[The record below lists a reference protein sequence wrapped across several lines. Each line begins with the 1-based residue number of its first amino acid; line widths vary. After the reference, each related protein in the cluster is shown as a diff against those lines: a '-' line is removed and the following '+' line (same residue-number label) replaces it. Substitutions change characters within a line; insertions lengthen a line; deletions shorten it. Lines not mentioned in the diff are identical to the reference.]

1 MLVYRCHVYLFQ
13 MTESDKSFQPRERRG
28 NFLMNK
34 KQSIQFLVAGIMTVL
49 STSWVSAAS
58 GSETDSVSDQKV
70 FELAGVTVEAK
81 RPDWES
87 KLSPGTVT
95 VIETKKFQGEQKDLA
110 DILKSVPGVHVR
122 ELNGKGQYTVAT
134 IRGSTAAQ
142 VGVFVDGV
150 MTNLGGDA
158 AVDISTIPIKN
169 VERVEVYRGYIP
181 ARFGGTF
188 IGGVINV
195 VTKKPAKAHISAEL
209 GKASFGGKSASVE
222 VVAPMKSGSLLFG
235 VNYEKNKGDFP
246 YENLAVKSMPAEK
259 LKQNIEYYVGN
270 DYSEGSIKESEDGIS
285 FNESLLIDCD
295 KHKAKALFKQ
305 KFFDHQ
311 FGGGVLGSYMTGY
324 RKDIRARIFSG
335 SDKDKEFHNM
345 IGIYYDFNTQELKD
359 ETGWI
364 NFVRSGKL
372 SEYVYKKTME
382 PIINSI
388 SDLKK
393 QWEHEAKDNISPNIT
408 KMFNELSTDSDLYKD
423 YYSNIWQG
431 SSNQEA
437 NDTKDW
443 FNGLK
448 DAVKE
453 DPSLIDKLP
462 KEVKNLLT
470 GDESLL
476 VKYSMCSD
484 FKESYENEN
493 AGDEYFF
500 AKNKKKYSKYYKNIK
515 DNYDKYI
522 NDKEKK
528 YMSEHF
534 QKESLAKKH
543 EAEQFTKNLD
553 PETEDGKKELDDM
566 KREAKKGIKVAKL
579 DNDHSKKKAAALLDA
594 ERHRMDNDRK
604 NISTIIKWQNARWM
618 VKGSYQYLNRHL
630 PEKLDLDSYY
640 ADIFRGTLGAK
651 RQTLKTLD
659 LMVQNRNQ
667 NGNLEWGWFIDYQK
681 QKKYFQRE
689 DYDKRDEALYASL
702 FRALFGQW
710 SEFDSKKYNIQI
722 DGTYKLSDRQ
732 MLDFQANYS
741 HERMDIDGNGMSD
754 ILKKFGKSE
763 FAGFDWYDKSSAF
776 QVRNAMEQNI
786 LNLQLQDTITLD
798 KKGTWFLTPA
808 LRYNQSKLIGRS
820 ESPNFYDKPG
830 GWSASFPI
838 NPVDTQTDGKGTWQL
853 ALKKVVND
861 NLTFRMA
868 GGTYYRLLNL
878 YEIMGDGCSI
888 IPMPGVN
895 FDKLKKNKD
904 LRDQAIKEGRDP
916 KTIIVE
922 DAAEFAH
929 PESGSQFELSTLW
942 QGKMKHGT
950 AHANLT
956 YFWRTI
962 DNMLTLER
970 TTYYGW
976 SYRNNVSGKV
986 HGFELQTGL
995 SGKHLSLDLELT
1007 YLHGKGIEKIIEPG
1021 FNGRKI
1027 LGTYSFPIPY
1037 QPEWEGNLRLSWF
1050 PNKKVTMFGE
1060 IHFQTNYITERSAS
1074 VDNIRTD
1081 EDKKISFETYE
1092 PFATIDEVS
1101 IHNVHSCAII
1111 NVGIKLQPSKVLSMA
1126 FGVNDLLDQ
1135 NSEHWKGSDDYGGC
1149 IEYPLPGR
1157 NYYATIRYAF

>member
-1 MLVYRCHVYLFQ
+1 MLAYRCHVYLFQ
-13 MTESDKSFQPRERRG
+13 MTESDKFFQPRERRG

-246 YENLAVKSMPAEK
+246 YENLAVKLMPAEK
-259 LKQNIEYYVGN
+259 LKQNIEYYVGD
-270 DYSEGSIKESEDGIS
+270 DYSEGSIKNSEDGIS
-285 FNESLLIDCD
+285 FNESLLVDCD
-295 KHKAKALFKQ
+295 KNKAKVLLQNTLF
-305 KFFDHQ
+305 DTIY
-311 FGGGVLGSYMTGY
+311 GGTISWIGGYHSGYKKETNGVLGSSEEE
-324 RKDIRARIFSG
+324 IR
-335 SDKDKEFHNM
+335 NM
-345 IGIYYDFNTQELKD
+345 IGKYYDFQKQKLKD
-359 ETGWI
+359 ENGWLG
-364 NFVRSGKL
+364 FVRSGKL
-372 SEYVYKKTME
+372 GNYVKNKEIAKLNEIESGNIKKAV
-382 PIINSI
+382 
-388 SDLKK
+388 DK
-393 QWEHEAKDNISPNIT
+393 AKDDMSNKIVDEITNMDISNP
-408 KMFNELSTDSDLYKD
+408 DSDEYKLYKSCYD
-423 YYSNIWQG
+423 YEMKEGHSPLIKRLKRALEKKERG
-431 SSNQEA
+431 ETL
-437 NDTKDW
+437 TK
-443 FNGLK
+443 
-448 DAVKE
+448 KE
-453 DPSLIDKLP
+453 ERYI
-462 KEVKNLLT
+462 
-470 GDESLL
+470 
-476 VKYSMCSD
+476 
-484 FKESYENEN
+484 
-493 AGDEYFF
+493 
-500 AKNKKKYSKYYKNIK
+500 KNKKQYIK
-515 DNYDKYI
+515 HAIAGEFLDKI
-522 NDKEKK
+522 NEEKK
-528 YMSEHF
+528 DDSF
-534 QKESLAKKH
+534 
-543 EAEQFTKNLD
+543 FTKFPEKDIFSDRVYAEMKKAKQEYIDKNAPKLNKEISEIRDQVKNSEEQLD
-553 PETEDGKKELDDM
+553 PETEVGKKELGDIE
-566 KREAKKGIKVAKL
+566 KEARKDLKNAKL
-579 DNDHSKKKAAALLDA
+579 QYDINKKELAALLDA
-594 ERHRMDNDRK
+594 KRHRMDNDRK
-604 NISTIIKWQNARWM
+604 NISTIIKWQNDRWM

-640 ADIFRGTLGAK
+640 ADIHRGTLGTK
-651 RQTLKTLD
+651 RQTLKTMD

-681 QKKYFQRE
+681 QKKHFQRE
-689 DYDKRDEALYASL
+689 DYDKRDDALYASL

-763 FAGFDWYDKSSAF
+763 YVGFDWYDKSSAF

-830 GWSASFPI
+830 GWSASFPL
-838 NPVDTQTDGKGTWQL
+838 NPVDRQTDGKGTWQL

-888 IPMPGVN
+888 TPMPGVN

-1007 YLHGKGIEKIIEPG
+1007 YLHSKGIEKIIEPG

-1027 LGTYSFPIPY
+1027 LGIWSFVIPF

-1060 IHFQTNYITERSAS
+1060 IHFQTNYITKRSNS
-1074 VDNIRTD
+1074 VDGIAAD
-1081 EDKKISFETYE
+1081 EDNKISFELYK
-1092 PFATIDEVS
+1092 PFATIDDAGKS
-1101 IHNVHSCAII
+1101 TVHSCAII

>member
-1 MLVYRCHVYLFQ
+1 MLAYRCHVYLFQ
-13 MTESDKSFQPRERRG
+13 MTESDKFFQPRERRG

-134 IRGSTAAQ
+134 VRGSTAAQ

-235 VNYEKNKGDFP
+235 VNYEKCKGDFP
-246 YENLAVKSMPAEK
+246 YENLYVKAFKNNHKGYASQGQDDIERDIEEHKYGLAFNKKEIDEHENNLKNFDKYYLNKNINFGIDDSILSGELKPYYDTDKRKIKDFDGFNSFVREGGLKKAILDRIENEYQDKLNELNTSGDISWRSDSDNYKNGTLFNEK
-259 LKQNIEYYVGN
+259 DEYYKIANKALEWYKKNSNEDNYEDIVN
-270 DYSEGSIKESEDGIS
+270 DSKLLEGSKEEIWNNFKEYAKENDVKETADEFEGW
-285 FNESLLIDCD
+285 LIGQKNQLNDD
-295 KHKAKALFKQ
+295 VYNAL
-305 KFFDHQ
+305 
-311 FGGGVLGSYMTGY
+311 S
-324 RKDIRARIFSG
+324 
-335 SDKDKEFHNM
+335 N
-345 IGIYYDFNTQELKD
+345 
-359 ETGWI
+359 
-364 NFVRSGKL
+364 
-372 SEYVYKKTME
+372 
-382 PIINSI
+382 
-388 SDLKK
+388 DL
-393 QWEHEAKDNISPNIT
+393 
-408 KMFNELSTDSDLYKD
+408 
-423 YYSNIWQG
+423 
-431 SSNQEA
+431 A
-437 NDTKDW
+437 NDTGYIKAHPEIKEEM
-443 FNGLK
+443 LKPQK
-448 DAVKE
+448 DA
-453 DPSLIDKLP
+453 L
-462 KEVKNLLT
+462 
-470 GDESLL
+470 
-476 VKYSMCSD
+476 
-484 FKESYENEN
+484 
-493 AGDEYFF
+493 
-500 AKNKKKYSKYYKNIK
+500 
-515 DNYDKYI
+515 
-522 NDKEKK
+522 DKEYEKK
-528 YMSEHF
+528 RNDGENT
-534 QKESLAKKH
+534 A
-543 EAEQFTKNLD
+543 NRLD
-553 PETEDGKKELDDM
+553 LQSPDAKELLNYEKTLYKKDLNDIK
-566 KREAKKGIKVAKL
+566 KRQKITKIQLAGL
-579 DNDHSKKKAAALLDA
+579 YDA
-594 ERHRMDNDRK
+594 GRHRMDNDRK

-630 PEKLDLDSYY
+630 PERIDLDGYY
-640 ADIFRGTLGAK
+640 ADLYHGTLGVK

-681 QKKYFQRE
+681 QKKHFQRE
-689 DYDKRDEALYASL
+689 DYDKSEGALYASL

-830 GWSASFPI
+830 GWSASFPL
-838 NPVDTQTDGKGTWQL
+838 NPVDRQTDGKGTWQL

-888 IPMPGVN
+888 TPMPGVN

-1007 YLHGKGIEKIIEPG
+1007 YLHGKGTEKIIEPG

-1027 LGTYSFPIPY
+1027 LGTYSFPIPF

-1060 IHFQTNYITERSAS
+1060 IHFQTNYIAERSNS
-1074 VDNIRTD
+1074 VDGISTIRTD
-1081 EDKKISFETYE
+1081 EDKEISFETYG
-1092 PFATIDEVS
+1092 PFAIIDDAGIS
-1101 IHNVHSCAII
+1101 TVHSCAII

-1135 NSEHWKGSDDYGGC
+1135 NSEYWKGSDTYGGC

>member
-13 MTESDKSFQPRERRG
+13 MTESDKSFRLRERRG
-28 NFLMNK
+28 HFLMNK

-95 VIETKKFQGEQKDLA
+95 MIETKKFQGEQKDLA

-235 VNYEKNKGDFP
+235 VNYEKCKGDFP
-246 YENLAVKSMPAEK
+246 YENLSVKYPEKSHKAWYPDGWKDVKSE
-259 LKQNIEYYVGN
+259 IEYCEDRLAANKKEIDEHENNLQNFDKYYLNENINFGIDDSILSGELNPYYDTDNRKIKDFDGFNSFVREGGLKKAILNRIENEYKDKLEELNKSDIDRNIDWNTDGN
-270 DYSEGSIKESEDGIS
+270 DYKNNTLFNEKDKYYNMANKALEWYKENNHEDIANDSKLLEGSKEDLW
-285 FNESLLIDCD
+285 NN
-295 KHKAKALFKQ
+295 FK
-305 KFFDHQ
+305 
-311 FGGGVLGSYMTGY
+311 
-324 RKDIRARIFSG
+324 
-335 SDKDKEFHNM
+335 
-345 IGIYYDFNTQELKD
+345 
-359 ETGWI
+359 
-364 NFVRSGKL
+364 
-372 SEYVYKKTME
+372 
-382 PIINSI
+382 
-388 SDLKK
+388 
-393 QWEHEAKDNISPNIT
+393 
-408 KMFNELSTDSDLYKD
+408 
-423 YYSNIWQG
+423 
-431 SSNQEA
+431 
-437 NDTKDW
+437 
-443 FNGLK
+443 K
-448 DAVKE
+448 DAE
-453 DPSLIDKLP
+453 
-462 KEVKNLLT
+462 
-470 GDESLL
+470 
-476 VKYSMCSD
+476 
-484 FKESYENEN
+484 ENGTE
-493 AGDEYFF
+493 
-500 AKNKKKYSKYYKNIK
+500 
-515 DNYDKYI
+515 
-522 NDKEKK
+522 
-528 YMSEHF
+528 
-534 QKESLAKKH
+534 
-543 EAEQFTKNLD
+543 
-553 PETEDGKKELDDM
+553 ETEDAFKRWLSDQKYMLSEEVHEALSDDFQTGTGYFKAHPEIKEEILKPKKDALDKEYGKKRSDGEYKANCLDLQSSDAKEL
-566 KREAKKGIKVAKL
+566 L
-579 DNDHSKKKAAALLDA
+579 NDEKTDYKKKLNDIKKSQKITKIQLAGLYDA

-630 PEKLDLDSYY
+630 PERIDLDGYY
-640 ADIFRGTLGAK
+640 VDLYRGTLGVK

-681 QKKYFQRE
+681 QKKHFQRE
-689 DYDKRDEALYASL
+689 DYDKREEALYASL
-702 FRALFGQW
+702 FRSLFGQW

-798 KKGTWFLTPA
+798 KKGTWFLTPS

-838 NPVDTQTDGKGTWQL
+838 NPVDTQIDGKGTWQL

-895 FDKLKKNKD
+895 FEKLEKNKD

-956 YFWRTI
+956 YFWRTT

-976 SYRNNVSGKV
+976 SYRNNVSGKA

-1007 YLHGKGIEKIIEPG
+1007 HLQGKGTEKIIEPG

-1060 IHFQTNYITERSAS
+1060 IHFQTNYITIRSNP
-1074 VDNIRTD
+1074 VDNIRTIRTN
-1081 EDKKISFETYE
+1081 EFKEISFETYE
-1092 PFATIDEVS
+1092 PFAIDDEGM
-1101 IHNVHSCAII
+1101 HNVHSCAII

>member
-1 MLVYRCHVYLFQ
+1 
-13 MTESDKSFQPRERRG
+13 MTESDKFFQPRERRG

-134 IRGSTAAQ
+134 VRGSTAAQ

-235 VNYEKNKGDFP
+235 VNYEKCKGDFP
-246 YENLAVKSMPAEK
+246 YENLYVKAFKNNHEGYVFSSHQEIESDIENHENDLARYKKEIDEHENNLQNFDKYYLNDNINYGIDDDILSGELKPYYDTDSRKIKDFDGFNSFVREGGLKKAILNRIENEYKDKLNEINTSGDIDWSSDSDNYKNDTLFNEK
-259 LKQNIEYYVGN
+259 DKYYKIANKALEWYKKNNNEDNYEDIVN
-270 DYSEGSIKESEDGIS
+270 DIKSLEGSKEEIWNNFKEYAKENDIKETEDEFKEWLNGQ
-285 FNESLLIDCD
+285 
-295 KHKAKALFKQ
+295 KHQLSQDVYSAL
-305 KFFDHQ
+305 
-311 FGGGVLGSYMTGY
+311 S
-324 RKDIRARIFSG
+324 
-335 SDKDKEFHNM
+335 N
-345 IGIYYDFNTQELKD
+345 
-359 ETGWI
+359 
-364 NFVRSGKL
+364 
-372 SEYVYKKTME
+372 
-382 PIINSI
+382 
-388 SDLKK
+388 DL
-393 QWEHEAKDNISPNIT
+393 
-408 KMFNELSTDSDLYKD
+408 
-423 YYSNIWQG
+423 
-431 SSNQEA
+431 A
-437 NDTKDW
+437 NDTGYIKVYPEIKKEM
-443 FNGLK
+443 LKPQK
-448 DAVKE
+448 DALDKE
-453 DPSLIDKLP
+453 YEKKRNDGEHTANRLDLQSSDA
-462 KEVKNLLT
+462 KELLN
-470 GDESLL
+470 DE
-476 VKYSMCSD
+476 KTDY
-484 FKESYENEN
+484 
-493 AGDEYFF
+493 
-500 AKNKKKYSKYYKNIK
+500 KKKLNDIK
-515 DNYDKYI
+515 KD
-522 NDKEKK
+522 
-528 YMSEHF
+528 
-534 QKESLAKKH
+534 Q
-543 EAEQFTKNLD
+543 
-553 PETEDGKKELDDM
+553 
-566 KREAKKGIKVAKL
+566 
-579 DNDHSKKKAAALLDA
+579 KKAKIELAGLYDA

-630 PEKLDLDSYY
+630 PERIDPYDDY
-640 ADIFRGTLGAK
+640 ADLYRGTLGVK

-681 QKKYFQRE
+681 QKKHFQRE
-689 DYDKRDEALYASL
+689 DYDKSEDALYASL

-763 FAGFDWYDKSSAF
+763 YAGFDWYDKSSAF

-830 GWSASFPI
+830 GWSASFPL
-838 NPVDTQTDGKGTWQL
+838 NPVDTQIDGKGTWQL

-888 IPMPGVN
+888 TPMPGVN
-895 FDKLKKNKD
+895 FEKLKKNRD

-962 DNMLTLER
+962 DNMLTLGR

-976 SYRNNVSGKV
+976 SYRNNVSGKA

-1007 YLHGKGIEKIIEPG
+1007 YLHGKGTEKIIEPG

-1060 IHFQTNYITERSAS
+1060 IHFQTNYITERSNS
-1074 VDNIRTD
+1074 VDGISTIRTD
-1081 EDKKISFETYE
+1081 EGKEISFETYA
-1092 PFATIDEVS
+1092 PFATIDSAGLFTVF
-1101 IHNVHSCAII
+1101 SCAII

-1135 NSEHWKGSDDYGGC
+1135 NSGHWKGSDDYGGC